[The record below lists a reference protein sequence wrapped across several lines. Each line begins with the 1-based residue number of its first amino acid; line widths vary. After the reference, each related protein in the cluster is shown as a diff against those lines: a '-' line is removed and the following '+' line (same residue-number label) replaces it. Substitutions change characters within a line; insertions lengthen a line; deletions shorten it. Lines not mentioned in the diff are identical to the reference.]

1 LPLPSG
7 CRLDANGDGTVS
19 YQELMNALRGAE
31 VTRTGAGPAQQTQA
45 QRSLPSSTSVRRPNP
60 AAAGQSWELE
70 PMSWEGRNYL
80 WDRRTNAVYADNGE
94 NQYPELVGRW
104 QVCAAQCPQG
114 WFES

>member
-1 LPLPSG
+1 
-7 CRLDANGDGTVS
+7 
-19 YQELMNALRGAE
+19 
-31 VTRTGAGPAQQTQA
+31 
-45 QRSLPSSTSVRRPNP
+45 
-60 AAAGQSWELE
+60 
-70 PMSWEGRNYL
+70 MSWEGRNYL